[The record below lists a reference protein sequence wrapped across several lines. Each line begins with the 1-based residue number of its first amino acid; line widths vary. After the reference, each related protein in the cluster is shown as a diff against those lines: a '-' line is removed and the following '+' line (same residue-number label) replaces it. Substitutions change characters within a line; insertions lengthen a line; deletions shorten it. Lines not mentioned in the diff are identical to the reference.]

1 MDQKFE
7 VARTGEGWDALQ
19 AAMVRGAR
27 EGWLSYVNPPPS
39 LENLRWNWD
48 HILSYDPAPALEAL
62 NCPVL
67 VLYGGLD
74 TIVPAR
80 VHRDRMQA
88 ALERART
95 RDVTIKVFD
104 KANHAFLQAVTGGRR
119 ERRRPQ
125 GLRRRLPGH
134 ARRLAVG
141 AAVGT
146 PTPNARRQGLGALP
160 APFGLAFGV

>member
-7 VARTGEGWDALQ
+7 VARTGDGWDALQ
-19 AAMVRGAR
+19 ATMVRGAR

-48 HILSYDPAPALEAL
+48 HILAYDPAPALEAL
-62 NCPVL
+62 TCPVL

-80 VHRDRMQA
+80 VHKERMRA

-104 KANHAFLQAVTGGRR
+104 QANHAFLQAVTGGRR
-119 ERRRPQ
+119 ETPALK
-125 GLRRRLPGH
+125 GFVAGYLGTHIAWLSERL
-134 ARRLAVG
+134 
-141 AAVGT
+141 
-146 PTPNARRQGLGALP
+146 
-160 APFGLAFGV
+160 